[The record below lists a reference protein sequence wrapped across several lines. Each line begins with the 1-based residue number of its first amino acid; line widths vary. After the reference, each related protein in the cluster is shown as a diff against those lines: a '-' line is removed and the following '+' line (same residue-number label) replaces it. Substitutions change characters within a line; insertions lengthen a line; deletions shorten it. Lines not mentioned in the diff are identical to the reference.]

1 MDPNGWIQNPP
12 STIVQIHGTTRE
24 TLNGQYALVL
34 EYRAPRYNVV
44 CAQNPTSVVAL
55 KPENL
60 RAVTNFVEKMK
71 AQFEMMK
78 HNPQFQAQFQQV
90 RNRIR
95 SATGME
101 VQYVA
106 AILVLSLILSIWFL
120 GFTKALFIL
129 STLVMVGTVIGPDLG
144 QPWRTVLANAPMRW
158 KQVIRTQIP
167 KMGPTIADNRIYFN
181 LFTVAVVAFILY
193 SLLVTPGGGSS
204 KSRGSTSLTRSL
216 DNLPDEMI
224 LTRQKR
230 EEFYKLGFDDATNQ
244 REYGFSL
251 PKIVDTPIP
260 PSLEEDLFTADG
272 MDFDG
277 DVHRSKKKNPFSMAT
292 ALAVFTLYR
301 TLVPLAQRTD
311 DGRFDLQLLW
321 ANLSTLEVWKLG
333 LIGFSVYRIVSAF
346 M

>member
-1 MDPNGWIQNPP
+1 MDPNGWVQNPP
-12 STIVQIHGTTRE
+12 STFVQVHGTSRE

-44 CAQNPTSVVAL
+44 CAQSPTSVVAL

-71 AQFEMMK
+71 AQYEMMK
-78 HNPQFQAQFQQV
+78 HNPQIQAQFQQV
-90 RNRIR
+90 RDRIR
-95 SATGME
+95 STTGLE
-101 VQYVA
+101 VPYVA
-106 AILVLSLILSIWFL
+106 AILLLSLILSIWFL
-120 GFTKALFIL
+120 GFTKTMFVL
-129 STLVMVGTVIGPDLG
+129 STLLLVGAVIGPDLG
-144 QPWRTVLANAPMRW
+144 RQPWRTVLANAPMRW
-158 KQVIRTQIP
+158 KQIIRTQIP
-167 KMGPTIADNRIYFN
+167 KIGPTIADNRLYYN

-193 SLLVTPGGGSS
+193 SLLITPGGRTG
-204 KSRGSTSLTRSL
+204 RGSISNSRRL
-216 DNLPDEMI
+216 DHHLPDDML

-230 EEFYKLGFDDATNQ
+230 EEFYKMGFDDAANQ

-251 PKIVDTPIP
+251 PKAVDTPIP
-260 PSLEEDLFTADG
+260 PALDDDPDIDAL
-272 MDFDG
+272 DFDG
-277 DVHRSKKKNPFSMAT
+277 DVNPPKKKNPFSMST

-301 TLVPLAQRTD
+301 TLVPLAQRAD
-311 DGRFDLQLLW
+311 DGRFDLQLLR